1 MGMLEQPIIA
11 KATIRATANLCMPDK
26 MARRCWRIQRGG
38 SSTSAP
44 IIALPHAPSEPL
56 RVDADAR
63 GIHRRHFL
71 RDDDLDLYPFKGSS
85 ALTRSMTAAPT
96 SRMASMLQANL
107 TMRSMNRS
115 PVLPVAAQVTQAFHR
130 RFDLDQLLL
139 RLGADCSSGN
149 AVRSGPRA

>member
-1 MGMLEQPIIA
+1 WSTGRMGMREQPIIP

-71 RDDDLDLYPFKGSS
+71 RDDDLDLYAFKGSTH
-85 ALTRSMTAAPT
+85 LTRSITARPT
-96 SRMASMLQANL
+96 PSMP
-107 TMRSMNRS
+107 TM
-115 PVLPVAAQVTQAFHR
+115 
-130 RFDLDQLLL
+130 
-139 RLGADCSSGN
+139 
-149 AVRSGPRA
+149 